1 MHARVEAFLP
11 PQALRHLPPTT
22 HIPSQP
28 AHGSGQASTPPQA
41 GEGLGPP
48 LPNPTLRPAHPLSC
62 QAGLQRYLSQGALS
76 SLIRK
81 VVTGTLAAKGGGGLR
96 AVTRLRKTKCLPP
109 PRPLGPICARGC
121 GRGRDRDNGP
131 STESPSGTHP
141 WVSGPRAET
150 SQSFL
155 VKLAACLLAGLDSLS
170 DA

>member
-121 GRGRDRDNGP
+121 GRGRTETMVQVQNRPLGLTLGSQGP
-131 STESPSGTHP
+131 EQRPPSHSLSSLP
-141 WVSGPRAET
+141 PASW
-150 SQSFL
+150 
-155 VKLAACLLAGLDSLS
+155 LDSTH
-170 DA
+170 

>member
-81 VVTGTLAAKGGGGLR
+81 VVTGTLAAKGGGAEGCHKAEENQMPATSQATGPHLCQGLWPGKGQRQWSKYRIALWDSPLGLR
-96 AVTRLRKTKCLPP
+96 AQSRDLPVIPCQACRLPPGWTRL
-109 PRPLGPICARGC
+109 
-121 GRGRDRDNGP
+121 
-131 STESPSGTHP
+131 TE
-141 WVSGPRAET
+141 
-150 SQSFL
+150 
-155 VKLAACLLAGLDSLS
+155 
-170 DA
+170 